1 MAKRQARPELLVLAG
16 VNGAGKSS
24 HGGAL
29 LEERGLTWFNPDTL
43 ARQLLRQGSI
53 TKSDADAD
61 AWEAG
66 RRSLEVAIA
75 EGRSY
80 AFETTL
86 GGQTI
91 AHLIRAA
98 AKTHDITILFYGLDS
113 VEHHLA
119 RVRQRVLAGGHDI
132 PEERIRVRWEAAR
145 SNLIALLPYLTN
157 LQVFDNSQDV
167 ALGEPLPNQK
177 LVLWIEKRECIQPR
191 RGDIKALAAVPR
203 WAKAIV
209 EAALIL
215 NSRI

>member
-1 MAKRQARPELLVLAG
+1 MAKRETRPELLVLAG

-24 HGGAL
+24 HGGAQ

-43 ARQLLRQGSI
+43 SRQLLTQGH
-53 TKSDADAD
+53 TNKSDADAD

-86 GGQTI
+86 GGHTI

-119 RVRQRVLAGGHDI
+119 RVRQRVRAGGHDI
-132 PEERIRVRWEAAR
+132 PEERIHARWQGAR
-145 SNLIALLPYLTN
+145 ENLIALLPYLTS

-167 ALGEPLPNQK
+167 AVGESLPDPK
-177 LVLWIEKRECIQPR
+177 LVLWIENRECLQPK
-191 RGDIKALAAVPR
+191 RGDIKALTAVPH
-203 WAKAIV
+203 WAKAVV
-209 EAALIL
+209 EAALML
-215 NSRI
+215 YP

>member
-1 MAKRQARPELLVLAG
+1 LLVLAG

-24 HGGAL
+24 HGGAQ

-43 ARQLLRQGSI
+43 SRQLLGQGGT
-53 TKSDADAD
+53 TKSDTDVD
-61 AWEAG
+61 AWQAG

-86 GGQTI
+86 GGHTI

-132 PEERIRVRWEAAR
+132 PEERIRARWEGAR
-145 SNLIALLPYLTN
+145 ENLIALLPYLAS
-157 LQVFDNSQDV
+157 LQVFDDSQDV
-167 ALGEPLPNQK
+167 DVGELLPETK
-177 LVLWIEKRECIQPR
+177 LVLWIGKRKLREPK
-191 RGDIKALAAVPR
+191 RGDAKALTAIPH
-203 WAKAIV
+203 WAKAID
-209 EAALIL
+209 EAALMHYP
-215 NSRI
+215 

>member
-1 MAKRQARPELLVLAG
+1 MAKRQTRPELLVLAG

-24 HGGAL
+24 HGGAQ

-43 ARQLLRQGSI
+43 SRQLLARGGT

-66 RRSLEVAIA
+66 RRSLEAAIA
-75 EGRSY
+75 DGRSY

-86 GGQTI
+86 GGNTI

-98 AKTHDITILFYGLDS
+98 AKTHDITVLFYGLNS

-132 PEERIRVRWEAAR
+132 PEKRIRVRWERAR
-145 SNLIALLPYLTN
+145 ENLIALLPYLTN

-167 ALGEPLPNQK
+167 AVGEPLPDPT
-177 LVLWIEKRECIQPR
+177 LVLWIENRECLQPK
-191 RGDIKALAAVPR
+191 RGDTTALTAVPH

-209 EAALIL
+209 EAALTL
-215 NSRI
+215 YT